1 MLTAAQASA
10 NQEIL
15 KRFAYQ
21 SLERVFFTT
30 RSHIIVA
37 MQKSVIIDTD
47 PGVDDTLAILLALLS
62 PELKVEAITTVN
74 GNVSVEQATKNV
86 SLLLDLLDP
95 KPRPILARGAAR
107 PLKKR
112 AFRAQSAHGSNGLG
126 DLHRLKNA
134 DGSQKYSDPELP
146 KNIPEATELVLDLL
160 KRYPDELSLIA
171 LGPLTNLADA
181 LVADEKRLKGLQEVI
196 IMGGAIGVPGNVT
209 PAAEFNIFVDPHA
222 AHRVFKS
229 GLPVTLVPLDV
240 TQKVCLESK
249 EIENLARAMGP
260 PLGVFLSDCI
270 SKAMEHMERLKGV
283 AAIYLHDP
291 LAVGVAIRPSLVKTT
306 PLSVDVETRRGIT
319 QGMTLADLR
328 TIRDDLKQP
337 PNIHVALAVAAKQF
351 LSLFKERLC
360 PGS

>member
-1 MLTAAQASA
+1 MTILGGSV

-30 RSHIIVA
+30 RSHITVD
-37 MQKSVIIDTD
+37 MQKRVIIDTD
-47 PGVDDTLAILLALLS
+47 PGVDDALAILLALLS

-74 GNVSVEQATKNV
+74 GNVSLEQATKNAA
-86 SLLLDLLDP
+86 LLLDLLDP
-95 KPRPILARGAAR
+95 KPRPILARGAAK

-112 AFRAQSAHGSNGLG
+112 AFRSQPIHGSNGLG

-134 DGSQKYSDPELP
+134 DGSRKYSDPELP
-146 KNIPEATELVLDLL
+146 HHTPHATDVIFDLL
-160 KRYPDELSLIA
+160 TRYPGELSLIA
-171 LGPLTNLADA
+171 LGPLTNLAEA
-181 LVADEKRLKGLQEVI
+181 LIADEKRLKGLQEVI
-196 IMGGAIGVPGNVT
+196 IMGGAIRVPGNVT

-249 EIENLARAMGP
+249 EIENLAQAMGP
-260 PLGVFLSDCI
+260 PLGVFLSDCT
-270 SKAMEHMERLKGV
+270 SQAMEHMVRLKGV
-283 AAIYLHDP
+283 AGVYLHDP
-291 LAVGVAIRPSLVKTT
+291 LAVGVAIRPSLVKTA

-328 TIRDDLKQP
+328 AIRDDLKQP
-337 PNIHVALAVAAKQF
+337 PNIHVALEVAAKQF

-360 PGS
+360 PRS